1 MNDQPM
7 RRRDF
12 VLLLGAAV
20 TAWSH
25 GAHAQPSDRVRRI
38 GVLMNLNEDDEE
50 SPGRVAAFRAGLQEF
65 GWIEGRNV
73 RIDYRW
79 GGGDADRIRKFAAE
93 LVGLAPDV
101 ILASSGPIVA
111 ALQRLSRTVPIVFT
125 AIIDPVGSGRVES
138 LARPGGNATGFA
150 SFPYSIS
157 GKWMEL
163 LKEIAPGVRRVMVL
177 RDPSVTAGLDQLE
190 AIKPVAA
197 SFGVDVST
205 VDVRHDAEIEAVITA
220 FAREPNGGLIVP
232 QSTNATVRRHL
243 IVELASRHHLPAAYG
258 NRYFVT
264 SGGLISYGPVIVDL
278 YRRSASYV
286 DRILKGANPADL
298 AVQMPVKYEVVINLK
313 AAKALGLEVPRI
325 LVARADE
332 LID

>member
-1 MNDQPM
+1 M

-12 VLLLGAAV
+12 VLGLGASAILG
-20 TAWSH
+20 SH

-38 GVLMNLNEDDEE
+38 GALMNLTENDPE
-50 SPGRVAAFRAGLQEF
+50 SSERAAAFRAGLEEF

-73 RIDYRW
+73 RLDYRW
-79 GGGDADRIRKFAAE
+79 SGGDAALINKYAAE
-93 LVGLAPDV
+93 LIGLAPDIV
-101 ILASSGPIVA
+101 LAASGPIVA
-111 ALQRLSRTVPIVFT
+111 ALQRNSRTVPIVFT
-125 AIIDPVGSGRVES
+125 AVIDPVGSKRIES

-150 SFPYSIS
+150 SLPYSIS
-157 GKWMEL
+157 GKWMEFL
-163 LKEIAPGVRRVMVL
+163 MEIAPGVRRVLVL
-177 RDPSVTAGLDQLE
+177 RDPSVTAGLDQLD

-197 SFGVDVST
+197 KFGAEVST
-205 VDVRHDAEIEAVITA
+205 VDVRHENEIEAAITD
-220 FAREPNGGLIVP
+220 FARAPNGGLIVP
-232 QSTNATVRRHL
+232 QSTNATVRRQL
-243 IVELASRHHLPAAYG
+243 IVDLAARHRLPAAYG

-298 AVQMPVKYEVVINLK
+298 AVQMPSKYEVSVNLK
-313 AAKALGLEVPRI
+313 TARALGLNVPRI
-325 LVARADE
+325 LIARADE

>member
-1 MNDQPM
+1 M
-7 RRRDF
+7 
-12 VLLLGAAV
+12 
-20 TAWSH
+20 
-25 GAHAQPSDRVRRI
+25 RRI
-38 GVLMNLNEDDEE
+38 GALMNLNEDDGEL
-50 SPGRVAAFRAGLQEF
+50 PGRVAAFRAGLEEF

-79 GGGDADRIRKFAAE
+79 SGGDADRMRKHAAE

-101 ILASSGPIVA
+101 VLAASGPIVA

-125 AIIDPVGSGRVES
+125 ATIDPVGSGRVQS

-163 LKEIAPGVRRVMVL
+163 LMEIAPRVRRVLVL
-177 RDPSVTAGLDQLE
+177 RDPGVTAGLDQLD

-197 SFGVDVST
+197 SFGAEVST
-205 VDVRHDAEIEAVITA
+205 VDVRQDEEIAAAIAT
-220 FAREPNGGLIVP
+220 FARLPNGGIIVP
-232 QSTNATVRRHL
+232 QSTNATIRRQL
-243 IVELASRHHLPAAYG
+243 IVDLAARHHLPGAYG

-264 SGGLISYGPVIVDL
+264 SGGLISYGPVVVDL
-278 YRRSASYV
+278 YRRAASYV

-298 AVQMPVKYEVVINLK
+298 AVQMPSKYEVSVNLK
-313 AAKALGLEVPRI
+313 TARALGLEVPRI
-325 LVARADE
+325 LIARADE

>member
-1 MNDQPM
+1 M

-12 VLLLGAAV
+12 VLGLGASV
-20 TAWSH
+20 TLWSH

-38 GVLMNLNEDDEE
+38 GALMNLTENDQE
-50 SPGRVAAFRAGLQEF
+50 SPGRAAAFRAGLEEF

-79 GGGDADRIRKFAAE
+79 SGGDAALINKHAAE
-93 LVGLAPDV
+93 LIGLAPDV
-101 ILASSGPIVA
+101 VLASSGPIVA
-111 ALQRLSRTVPIVFT
+111 ALQRNSRTVPIVFT
-125 AIIDPVGSGRVES
+125 AVIDPVGSKRIES

-150 SFPYSIS
+150 SLPYSIS

-163 LKEIAPGVRRVMVL
+163 LMEIAPRVRRVLVL
-177 RDPSVTAGLDQLE
+177 RDPSVTAGLDQLD

-197 SFGVDVST
+197 KFGAEVST
-205 VDVRHDAEIEAVITA
+205 VDVRQENEIEAAITD
-220 FAREPNGGLIVP
+220 FARTPNGGLIVP
-232 QSTNATVRRHL
+232 QSTNATVRRQL
-243 IVELASRHHLPAAYG
+243 IVDLAARHRLPAAYG

-278 YRRSASYV
+278 YWRAASYV
-286 DRILKGANPADL
+286 DRILKGANPAEL
-298 AVQMPVKYEVVINLK
+298 AVQMPSKYEVTVNLRT
-313 AAKALGLEVPRI
+313 ARALGLNVPRI
-325 LVARADE
+325 LIARADE